1 MRPEGVV
8 FPAVVLDD
16 HSGFGES
23 PELLPVKAFIA
34 ESSVEALH
42 IAVLPRAAGFDV
54 DRLNPVLGEPLLH
67 RLGDELAPVVA
78 SQEGGCP
85 MFLDGLAH
93 PLQNVSALECSIS
106 PQYMALAGILVE
118 DREHPQCPAS
128 RGSITDEVPGPDMA
142 LVLGLHGQSRRVT
155 SADHLPL
162 GRWHPQSQRSPHAL
176 DASLAHMPSLLSKQ
190 GSDTAVAVSGMLV
203 AKFNHSLQESLLPR
217 GLLLRAIPIT

>member
-1 MRPEGVV
+1 M
-8 FPAVVLDD
+8 L
-16 HSGFGES
+16 
-23 PELLPVKAFIA
+23 
-34 ESSVEALH
+34 
-42 IAVLPRAAGFDV
+42 V
-54 DRLNPVLGEPLLH
+54 DCLGNK
-67 RLGDELAPVVA
+67 LAPIIT
-78 SQEGGCP
+78 SQVGRGSVL
-85 MFLDGLAH
+85 LDGPAH
-93 PLQNVSALECSIS
+93 PLQNITALEGSIS

>member
-1 MRPEGVV
+1 M
-8 FPAVVLDD
+8 
-16 HSGFGES
+16 
-23 PELLPVKAFIA
+23 
-34 ESSVEALH
+34 EALH
-42 IAVLPRAAGFDV
+42 VAVLPWAARIDI
-54 DRLNPVLGEPLLH
+54 DRLDRILRKPCLDC
-67 RLGDELAPVVA
+67 LGDELAPVIA
-78 SQEGGCP
+78 SQERRCP
-85 MFLDGLAH
+85 MFLDGLSH

-118 DREHPQCPAS
+118 DCEHPQCPAS

-176 DASLAHMPSLLSKQ
+176 DASLAHMPSLMSKQ